1 MKNSIYFSA
10 TLGIVFLSIRF
21 AGLFIDLTYN
31 DLFLIIGSGIL
42 VFVTLP
48 LYIVEQKKY
57 FKKKQSILKTF
68 KKESQTVKAKDKKKQ
83 STDYPSFRKQK
94 SGLTWGG
101 GNIHG
106 SVAKRGSKRGFLK
119 H

>member
-21 AGLFIDLTYN
+21 VGLFIDLTYN
-31 DLFLIIGSGIL
+31 DLFLIIGAGIL

-57 FKKKQSILKTF
+57 LK
-68 KKESQTVKAKDKKKQ
+68 
-83 STDYPSFRKQK
+83 
-94 SGLTWGG
+94 
-101 GNIHG
+101 N
-106 SVAKRGSKRGFLK
+106 
-119 H
+119 